1 LTLLKESSSA
11 INGQQ
16 LADHFHVTRQIIVQD
31 IAILR
36 ADGEDIISTNRGYIH
51 SASKQPQQMHRL
63 FKVKHTIDD
72 INHILR
78 TLGAYITPSYEEN
91 GFQQT

>member
-1 LTLLKESSSA
+1 MTITRRKQLLTLLKESSSA

-36 ADGEDIISTNRGYIH
+36 ADGEEIISTNRGYIY

-63 FKVKHTIDD
+63 FKVKHTMYD
-72 INHILR
+72 I
-78 TLGAYITPSYEEN
+78 
-91 GFQQT
+91 

>member
-1 LTLLKESSSA
+1 MTIKRRKELLTLLKESSSA

-36 ADGEDIISTNRGYIH
+36 AKE
-51 SASKQPQQMHRL
+51 
-63 FKVKHTIDD
+63 
-72 INHILR
+72 
-78 TLGAYITPSYEEN
+78 
-91 GFQQT
+91 

>member
-1 LTLLKESSSA
+1 MTIKRRKELLTLLKESSSA

-36 ADGEDIISTNRGYIH
+36 ADGE
-51 SASKQPQQMHRL
+51 
-63 FKVKHTIDD
+63 
-72 INHILR
+72 
-78 TLGAYITPSYEEN
+78 
-91 GFQQT
+91 